1 MDLVMNYPA
10 VLVAALASFMIGFM
24 WHGPVFGKT
33 WMSLMKITPAQME
46 KGKKEMEKKMPLY
59 MLLAFVQQ
67 LVTSFVI
74 AVLCTLTGV
83 IDVASAVI
91 LAVLLWLGMIATTL
105 LSGVLWEGRSV
116 PLYLFNLAY
125 NFVNILV
132 ITLIVGLWI

>member
-1 MDLVMNYPA
+1 MNYPA